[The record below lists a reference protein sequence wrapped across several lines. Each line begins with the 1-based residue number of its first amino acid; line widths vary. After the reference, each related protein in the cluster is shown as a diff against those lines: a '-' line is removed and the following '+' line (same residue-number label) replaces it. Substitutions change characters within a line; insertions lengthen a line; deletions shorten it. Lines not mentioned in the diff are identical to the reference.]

1 MAARGAR
8 AAGEAACADRIPSPL
23 ACRPIAA
30 RGRRIPG
37 RASRSRLRRRP
48 EHSHRVSLHR
58 GRRGADPRSAAGAG
72 QFERGYHRG
81 PRNWSCCRSPRDK
94 DNSDRHGSVG
104 PDLVALGLVES
115 LAHLGG
121 NVTGSTFFL
130 AELLAKRLE
139 LLKEL
144 APSMTRTGIL
154 LIRRADSA
162 NTNIEV
168 VETSAKALKLELHPI
183 EVRGPSEFE
192 SAFAA
197 WADAQI
203 GGFIMGDHSLL
214 TYNAG
219 AIATLAAKHQ
229 FPSIGPLSLPEN
241 GGLMGYGVNF
251 LEIFHRAAYF
261 VDKILRGTKPG
272 DIPIEQPTKFKSVVN
287 LKTAKSLGIDIP
299 TSILLRADDVIE

>member
-1 MAARGAR
+1 
-8 AAGEAACADRIPSPL
+8 
-23 ACRPIAA
+23 
-30 RGRRIPG
+30 
-37 RASRSRLRRRP
+37 
-48 EHSHRVSLHR
+48 
-58 GRRGADPRSAAGAG
+58 
-72 QFERGYHRG
+72 
-81 PRNWSCCRSPRDK
+81 
-94 DNSDRHGSVG
+94 
-104 PDLVALGLVES
+104 
-115 LAHLGG
+115 
-121 NVTGSTFFL
+121 
-130 AELLAKRLE
+130 
-139 LLKEL
+139 
-144 APSMTRTGIL
+144 MTRTGIL

>member
-1 MAARGAR
+1 
-8 AAGEAACADRIPSPL
+8 
-23 ACRPIAA
+23 
-30 RGRRIPG
+30 
-37 RASRSRLRRRP
+37 
-48 EHSHRVSLHR
+48 
-58 GRRGADPRSAAGAG
+58 
-72 QFERGYHRG
+72 
-81 PRNWSCCRSPRDK
+81 
-94 DNSDRHGSVG
+94 
-104 PDLVALGLVES
+104 LGLVES